1 MTKANT
7 RRRIVSVLLALVM
20 LVSLMPS
27 LVVPA
32 HAFWDDYDTGGDC
45 PNCDHY
51 HWAENLCDCQ
61 FCTMPPTMN
70 MTPKACARSAAMY
83 TRGTPCRRIISA
95 PCAAPVRSIS
105 SRSRKERFSP

>member
-1 MTKANT
+1 MIKTNT
-7 RRRIVSVLLALVM
+7 RRRVVSVLLALVM

-51 HWAENLCDCQ
+51 HWA
-61 FCTMPPTMN
+61 F
-70 MTPKACARSAAMY
+70 
-83 TRGTPCRRIISA
+83 I
-95 PCAAPVRSIS
+95 
-105 SRSRKERFSP
+105 FF

>member
-32 HAFWDDYDTGGDC
+32 HAFWDDYDTGGDY
-45 PNCDHY
+45 DGGG
-51 HWAENLCDCQ
+51 D
-61 FCTMPPTMN
+61 
-70 MTPKACARSAAMY
+70 Y
-83 TRGTPCRRIISA
+83 TGGDETGGDDGFSDDSGA
-95 PCAAPVRSIS
+95 S
-105 SRSRKERFSP
+105 SEEQ